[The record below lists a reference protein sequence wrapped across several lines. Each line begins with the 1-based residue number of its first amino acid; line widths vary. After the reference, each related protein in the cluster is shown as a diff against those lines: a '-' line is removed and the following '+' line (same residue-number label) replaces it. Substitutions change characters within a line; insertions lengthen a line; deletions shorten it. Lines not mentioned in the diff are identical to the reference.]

1 MSKVILSLK
10 NIRKDFNKVVAVRN
24 VNLEIE
30 EGEFFSL
37 LGPSGCGK
45 TTTLRLIGG
54 FEKPTSG
61 EILLNGKII
70 NNMPPNKRDINT
82 VFQNYAL
89 FPHMSVYKNLTF
101 GLENKGFSKKVIN
114 EKIDAILKIIK
125 LEQFGGRRPSE
136 LSGGQQQRVALA
148 RALVNNPSILLL
160 DEPLGALD
168 LKIRKH
174 MQIELKKIQKSVGIT
189 FIYVTH
195 DQEEA
200 LTLSDRIAIMNEGE
214 LIQVGS
220 PEKIYL
226 NPKSKFV
233 ADFIGEANIIEG
245 KITGKEKGMLKIN
258 IGSDKN
264 VLVPTTDE
272 SIFNNDVCVVIR
284 PEDIKIL
291 AQDNIDNY
299 NVVGGKIRDIIFKGV
314 GVLYNVELTNGT
326 IIRLL
331 DSNKEHELGHFN
343 NNNEV
348 KIGWEYSRGVLI
360 NEKK

>member
-1 MSKVILSLK
+1 MAKVILSLRNVRKEFDKVIAVK
-10 NIRKDFNKVVAVRN
+10 NI
-24 VNLEIE
+24 NLEIE

-61 EILLNGKII
+61 EIILNGKLL
-70 NNMPPNKRDINT
+70 NNIPPNKRDINT

-101 GLENKGFSKKVIN
+101 GLENKGFSKKVID
-114 EKIDAILKIIK
+114 EKINSILKIIK
-125 LEQFGGRRPSE
+125 LELFGNRRPKE

-148 RALVNNPSILLL
+148 RALVNSPSILLL

-174 MQIELKKIQKSVGIT
+174 MQFELKKIQKEVGIT

-214 LIQVGS
+214 LVQIDS

-233 ADFIGEANIIEG
+233 ADFIGEANIIGG
-245 KITGKEKGMLKIN
+245 KVVGKENNMLKIDIRIGTN
-258 IGSDKN
+258 I
-264 VLVPTTDE
+264 LVPLKEEIKLQTDV
-272 SIFNNDVCVVIR
+272 NVVVR

-291 AQDNIDNY
+291 AKDSINNFNIIK
-299 NVVGGKIRDIIFKGV
+299 GKIRDIIFKGV
-314 GVLYNVELTNGT
+314 GVIYNIELQNG
-326 IIRLL
+326 ILIRVL
-331 DSNKEHELGHFN
+331 DSSKEFGLDHFSS
-343 NNNEV
+343 NNEV
-348 KIGWEYSRGVLI
+348 NIGWEYSRGVLI
-360 NEKK
+360 SEQK

>member
-1 MSKVILSLK
+1 MSKVILSLR
-10 NIRKDFNKVVAVRN
+10 NIRKEFNKIVAVKDI
-24 VNLEIE
+24 NLEIE

-54 FEKPTSG
+54 FEKLTSG
-61 EILLNGKII
+61 EIILNGKCI
-70 NNMPPNKRDINT
+70 NNIPPNKRDINT

-101 GLENKGFSKKVIN
+101 GLENKGFSKKVID
-114 EKIDAILKIIK
+114 EKIDSILKIIK
-125 LEQFGGRRPSE
+125 LELFGSRRPRE

-148 RALVNNPSILLL
+148 RALVNSPSILLL

-174 MQIELKKIQKSVGIT
+174 MQFELKKIQKSVGIT

-214 LIQVGS
+214 LIQVDS

-245 KITGKEKGMLKIN
+245 KIISKEK
-258 IGSDKN
+258 DKLRIDIKAEKDI
-264 VLVPTTDE
+264 LVSGQYE
-272 SIFNNDVCVVIR
+272 IISGNDVCIVVR

-291 AQDNIDNY
+291 TEDNIN
-299 NVVGGKIRDIIFKGV
+299 NFNIISGKIRDIIFKGV
-314 GVLYNVELTNGT
+314 GILYNIELRNGI
-326 IIRLL
+326 IIRVL
-331 DSNKEHELGHFN
+331 DSNKEFGLDHFN

-360 NEKK
+360 NEQK

>member
-1 MSKVILSLK
+1 
-10 NIRKDFNKVVAVRN
+10 
-24 VNLEIE
+24 
-30 EGEFFSL
+30 
-37 LGPSGCGK
+37 
-45 TTTLRLIGG
+45 
-54 FEKPTSG
+54 
-61 EILLNGKII
+61 
-70 NNMPPNKRDINT
+70 
-82 VFQNYAL
+82 
-89 FPHMSVYKNLTF
+89 MSVYKNLTF
-101 GLENKGFSKKVIN
+101 GLENKGFDKKTID
-114 EKIDAILKIIK
+114 EKIDSILKIIK
-125 LEQFGGRRPSE
+125 LELFGSRRPSE

-148 RALVNNPSILLL
+148 RALVNSPSILLL

-174 MQIELKKIQKSVGIT
+174 MQFELKKIQKSVGIT

-214 LIQVGS
+214 LIQVDS

-245 KITGKEKGMLKIN
+245 KIIGKEKDMLRIDIKA
-258 IGSDKN
+258 DKDI
-264 VLVPTTDE
+264 LVSGQDE
-272 SIFNNDVCVVIR
+272 IISGNDVCIVVR

-291 AQDNIDNY
+291 TEDNISNF
-299 NVVGGKIRDIIFKGV
+299 NIVSGKIRDIIFKGV
-314 GVLYNVELTNGT
+314 GVLYNIELQNGV
-326 IIRLL
+326 IIRVL
-331 DSNKEHELGHFN
+331 DSNKEFGLDHFN

-360 NEKK
+360 NEQK